1 MARIALLSWGSH
13 GDVAPFVALAL
24 GLRTAGHEVVLG
36 AQPYHAAFVARYGL
50 HFHALGEVVCAEQY
64 ASLMDRLIDE
74 TNPRK
79 QMRAMLQTLLLPDL
93 EAQLRDA
100 VSALAESDL
109 VIVHWMQLA
118 GMMAAE
124 MMHCPWVTVSL
135 NPVGLRV
142 VAERTTVVKDSRNLG
157 KMLSDFIWGDAFH
170 RLRARHGL
178 SPIDSVADYQ
188 YSKQLNLVAVSPSLL
203 SEQEKPASPH
213 HLTGF
218 WHLPS
223 SENGESVGDGR
234 NDALSHELSAFL
246 AHPEKP
252 VVISFGS
259 MGGHTSELCSI
270 VVEAVRLAGCR
281 AILQGGWAG
290 LSVNDAENL
299 DGRLLCMGHVP
310 HDFLFRQAACVVHHG
325 GAGTTAAALR
335 AGVPSVV
342 VWHMLDQ
349 PYWGQLL
356 HRLCCAPQPLARHD
370 LNSAA
375 LSERI
380 IEAQTQASYRTC
392 CADMAM
398 QLAQENGVANA
409 VEQIQRLLS
418 SA

>member
-1 MARIALLSWGSH
+1 MARIVLLTWGSQ
-13 GDVAPFVALAL
+13 GDVSPFVALAL
-24 GLRTAGHEVVLG
+24 GLRAAGHEVLVG
-36 AQPYHAAFVARYGL
+36 AQPFHAAFVEHHGL
-50 HFHALGEVVCAEQY
+50 RFHALGDESCAEEY
-64 ASLMDRLIDE
+64 AALMDRLVDE
-74 TNPRK
+74 PNPRK
-79 QMRAMLQTLLLPDL
+79 QMRAVLQTLLLPGL

-100 VSALAESDL
+100 RLAVADADL
-109 VIVHWMQLA
+109 LVVHWMQLA

-124 MMHCPWVTVSL
+124 ITHSPWVTVSL

-142 VAERTTVVKDSRNLG
+142 VAEPPVTANATRNLG
-157 KMLSDFIWGDAFH
+157 KLLSDFIWGDAFH

-178 SPIDSVADYQ
+178 PPIDSVADYQ
-188 YSKQLNLVAVSPSLL
+188 YSKQLNLVAVSPALL

-218 WHLPS
+218 WHLPNAG
-223 SENGESVGDGR
+223 NGEYEE
-234 NDALSHELSAFL
+234 NNALSHELSTFL
-246 AHPEKP
+246 AHPETP

-259 MGGHTSELCSI
+259 MAGHTPELSRI
-270 VVEAVRLAGCR
+270 VLDAVRLAGCR

-290 LSVNDAENL
+290 FTVNDAENL
-299 DGRLLCMGHVP
+299 DGRLLCVGHVP
-310 HDFLFRQAACVVHHG
+310 HDFLFQQAACVVHHG

-349 PYWGQLL
+349 SYWGQLL
-356 HRLCCAPQPLARHD
+356 HRLGCAPQPLARHD

-380 IEAQTQASYRTC
+380 IEAQTQASYRVC
-392 CADMAM
+392 CADIAM
-398 QLAQENGVANA
+398 QLAQENGVTNA
-409 VEQIQRLLS
+409 VDQIQRLLS